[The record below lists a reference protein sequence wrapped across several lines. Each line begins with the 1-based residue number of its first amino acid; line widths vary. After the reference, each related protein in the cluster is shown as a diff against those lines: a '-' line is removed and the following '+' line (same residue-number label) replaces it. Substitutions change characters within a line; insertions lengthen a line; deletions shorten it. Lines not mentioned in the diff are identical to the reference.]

1 MGCLSIPA
9 IPTCA
14 SWKTIFYI
22 LIEFIDLY
30 LFIRPLFFPVSQINI
45 RSTVAQNDYHACLAT
60 KQGEIPTALVTGK
73 TENPNYPESPQRH
86 QIKLETQIHH
96 NELCLIA
103 ASWQLN
109 TSGFPFQ

>member
-14 SWKTIFYI
+14 SWKTILYI

-30 LFIRPLFFPVSQINI
+30 LFIRLLFFPDSQINI
-45 RSTVAQNDYHACLAT
+45 RSTVAQNDYHGCLAT

-73 TENPNYPESPQRH
+73 TENTNYPESPLRH
-86 QIKLETQIHH
+86 QIKLQTQ
-96 NELCLIA
+96 N
-103 ASWQLN
+103 AS
-109 TSGFPFQ
+109 P